1 MSKIKMQHD
10 KHTYYF
16 EKYLRKEM
24 SRIERD
30 AFEKKLNADEAFK
43 ADFDKYALN
52 HDSILKEE
60 LEEYYNEEIIPTKPK
75 NYSWLLVLFSVLGL
89 VLLIDYYA
97 NQKYANELKQNQT
110 YKEEIVDR
118 FNNAFVEP
126 FKKISFKKGIKS
138 LDTVY
143 EQLTFSADSQDDK
156 DSLPENQNKIDSS
169 LIEGKIIDQFQQLMR
184 EKNIESNVKDIFL
197 TDSLMVVIDL
207 EKFKEKFKVITN
219 STDSALSDSLTTRL
233 SLQSLTKQNN
243 ANKPLFVEF
252 WQSLVGFNGY
262 QFTGKKLVL
271 YGVWK
276 PYDIFILK
284 QNNLFILH
292 SKLGETPLQADNQLH
307 KFED

>member
-1 MSKIKMQHD
+1 MLHD

-24 SRIERD
+24 SRLERD
-30 AFEKKLNADEAFK
+30 AFEKKLNADELFK

-60 LEEYYNEEIIPTKPK
+60 LEEYYNEEIIPDKPK

-97 NQKYANELKQNQT
+97 NQKYASQQKLNQT

-126 FKKISFKKGIKS
+126 FKKIGFKKGFKS

-143 EQLTFSADSQDDK
+143 KQLTFSADGQYEL
-156 DSLPENQNKIDSS
+156 DSLQENQNKIDSS
-169 LIEGKIIDQFQQLMR
+169 LIEEKIIDQFQQLMR
-184 EKNIESNVKDIFL
+184 EKNLESNVKDIFL

-219 STDSALSDSLTTRL
+219 STDSTLTDSVTTRL

-243 ANKPLFVEF
+243 NIKPLFVEF
-252 WQSLVGFNGY
+252 WQSTIGFNGY

-271 YGVWK
+271 YGVRK
-276 PYDIFILK
+276 PFDIFILK
-284 QNNLFILH
+284 QNTLFVLH
-292 SKLGETPLQADNQLH
+292 SKWGETALQADNQLH

>member
-1 MSKIKMQHD
+1 MLHD

-24 SRIERD
+24 SRLERD
-30 AFEKKLNADEAFK
+30 AFEKKLNADELFK

-60 LEEYYNEEIIPTKPK
+60 LEEYYNEEIIPDKPK

-97 NQKYANELKQNQT
+97 NQKYASQQKLNQT

-126 FKKISFKKGIKS
+126 FKKIGFKKGFKS

-143 EQLTFSADSQDDK
+143 KQLTFSADGQYEL
-156 DSLPENQNKIDSS
+156 DSLQENQNKIDSS
-169 LIEGKIIDQFQQLMR
+169 LIEEKIIDQFQQLMR
-184 EKNIESNVKDIFL
+184 EKNLESNVKDIFL

-219 STDSALSDSLTTRL
+219 STDSTLTDSVTTRL

-243 ANKPLFVEF
+243 NIKPLFVEF
-252 WQSLVGFNGY
+252 WQSLIGFNGY

-271 YGVWK
+271 YGVRK
-276 PYDIFILK
+276 PFDIFILK
-284 QNNLFILH
+284 QNTLFVLH
-292 SKLGETPLQADNQLH
+292 SKWGETPLQADNQLH

>member
-1 MSKIKMQHD
+1 MQHD

>member
-1 MSKIKMQHD
+1 MQHD

-24 SRIERD
+24 SRTERD

-143 EQLTFSADSQDDK
+143 KQLTFSADSQDDK

-169 LIEGKIIDQFQQLMR
+169 LIEEKIIDQFQQLMR

-243 ANKPLFVEF
+243 TNKPLFVEF

-262 QFTGKKLVL
+262 QFTGKKLVI